1 MESED
6 RLRLLMIRS
15 LNGDAPA
22 YRQLLCELSR
32 YLRGYFACRAGGGDV
47 EDLVQETLLLLH
59 LKRDSYDRELPF
71 AHWAG
76 AIARYKLTEHL
87 RRNHPWRV
95 PAADTGDLFAT
106 QSPEEGAVR
115 SDVTRLLARLSKR
128 SRTAPSTRNMLRRS
142 LKWLTQAVGAEGR

>member
-1 MESED
+1 MESEE

-32 YLRGYFACRAGGGDV
+32 YLRGYFARRVGGGDV

-71 AHWAG
+71 AHWVG
-76 AIARYKLTEHL
+76 AIAGYKLAEHL
-87 RRNHPWRV
+87 RRNHPWRA
-95 PAADTGDLFAT
+95 PAADAGDLLAT

-115 SDVTRLLARLSKR
+115 SDVTRRLARLSKR
-128 SRTAPSTRNMLRRS
+128 SPTALSTRNVLRRS

>member
-1 MESED
+1 MESEE
-6 RLRLLMIRS
+6 RLRLLMVRS

-32 YLRGYFACRAGGGDV
+32 YLRGYFARRVGAGDV
-47 EDLVQETLLLLH
+47 EDLQETLLLLH

-76 AIARYKLTEHL
+76 AIARYKLAEHL
-87 RRNHPWRV
+87 HRNHPWRV
-95 PAADTGDLFAT
+95 PAADTGGLFAT

-128 SRTAPSTRNMLRRS
+128 SPTALLTRNMLRRS